1 MFKKIATSIRNNTI
15 VGIILVTPL
24 VATILIFKFLF
35 GLTTNWMAEFG
46 IFEKWRGTWWEL
58 PLRIGI
64 LLFIILAMYMV
75 GVLVR
80 NILGRRLYQL
90 SDKILAGLPFINGI
104 YVAVR
109 QISEALFTQR
119 NTLFKKVVILE
130 YPRKGIFSMAFVTSS
145 LPKGTCKILVGPDS
159 NEPCVSLFVPTTP
172 NPTSGVLILA
182 PESEVISVDMPVS
195 EALTF
200 VMSAGAVSP
209 GDEPGSPSKRPT
221 LLDKLEAWIRHE
233 EQGPGNENTSEGK
246 PTA

>member
-1 MFKKIATSIRNNTI
+1 MNRSIRNNTI
-15 VGIILVTPL
+15 VGIILVTPV

-46 IFEKWRGTWWEL
+46 VFEKWRGTWREL

-64 LLFIILAMYMV
+64 LVVILMAMYLV

-90 SDKILAGLPFINGI
+90 SDKILTGLPFINGI

-130 YPRKGIFSMAFVTSS
+130 YPRPGIFSVAFVTSS
-145 LPKGTCKILVGPDS
+145 LPRGTTKIMLGPDS

-182 PESEVISVDMPVS
+182 PESQVIPVDMPVS
-195 EALTF
+195 DALTF

-209 GDEPGSPSKRPT
+209 GDDPIGHSNRPT

-233 EQGPGNENTSEGK
+233 EQGAGNDDASK
-246 PTA
+246 ARPTV